1 VFGSDS
7 SDFRAGTCRHFNS
20 KSVPPWHIRMKI
32 VVSNLDVLGWSV
44 FQCCF
49 LNRILSMH
57 DGKIF
62 DQ

>member
-1 VFGSDS
+1 MVWFGFLACDWSVGTNPAISFVDVQLV
-7 SDFRAGTCRHFNS
+7 AGNY
-20 KSVPPWHIRMKI
+20 
-32 VVSNLDVLGWSV
+32 DVLGYSV